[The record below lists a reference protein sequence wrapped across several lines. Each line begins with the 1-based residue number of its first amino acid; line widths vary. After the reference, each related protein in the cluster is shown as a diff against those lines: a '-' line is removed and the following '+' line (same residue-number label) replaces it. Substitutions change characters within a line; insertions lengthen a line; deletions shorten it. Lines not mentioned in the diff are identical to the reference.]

1 MPPTPPPRFH
11 PQPAD
16 HLRLAIR
23 EAGGIEV
30 FAIGNTDS
38 AGRVSDLEIHA
49 RGNQHAVT
57 ALFQRVRPGQ
67 VVIHNHPSGVL
78 QASDADLGL
87 ASHYGEQGV
96 GLVIVDNEVGREL
109 WVVEPLRREATP
121 VDDAALERFFS
132 QGLPMAVSDHELR
145 PGQLEMA
152 REVAVR
158 LNQGGILAAEAG
170 TGTGKSLAYLVPAV
184 LWATANEERVVI
196 STYTKALQDQLA
208 GSDIPLAQAAGLQF
222 EWALVKG
229 RGNYLCRR
237 KLQDALQEVQQA
249 DGDEGAPGGEQ
260 EAVLRGIAAWA
271 EVSPDGSRTDLSFPL
286 AGETWEAVASDRNQC
301 LAARCPHFDR
311 CFYFEARRRAAG
323 AHVVVVNHSLLL
335 ADLAIKRDAGGRG
348 VLPSYGRVI
357 MDEAHHAEQAA
368 TSAGTTRVT
377 SLAIRRALIPLLSGR
392 RRRRGALARIAH
404 RWGGLANPDAGQREA
419 IAAGCQAV
427 EHLGR
432 ELMGAAPA
440 WLEELAFAT
449 DLEAQPISLERP
461 PERPPP
467 TDMNW
472 DDHEGDQPPT
482 PEDLPGPWKE
492 PLSLLVE
499 RTAETARAIS
509 ALEKHFLDL
518 EVQPEEQQPLLDL
531 RQARLRLAS
540 QAASARAALEHS
552 PDFCRWIEPDGR
564 AMRAAVCRAPIDV
577 GPFLASALYASTRTL
592 VLTSATL
599 AVRNSFGF
607 TLTRLG
613 LEPAGPDTPPVE
625 ERRWTSPF
633 DFASQVLL
641 GLPRDL
647 VPPGHP
653 DHDRA
658 AADVIVQALEHAG
671 GGAFVLCTSFRQIT
685 ALADRVE
692 QLLGNRMS
700 ILRQGQLGRFQLLQ
714 SFREDPDS
722 VLFGTDS
729 FWEGVSVKGD
739 ALRMVIIPRLPFGV
753 PTEPITVA
761 RHARMRDSGLDPFR
775 ADTLPRAVL
784 RLRQGFGRLV
794 RGHQDRGVVLILD
807 RRLHDRWYG
816 RQFLAALPP
825 ATRVVGPTKVVMS
838 RVQRFYQPE
847 PA

>member
-1 MPPTPPPRFH
+1 MPHTAPPRFH
-11 PQPAD
+11 PQPASV
-16 HLRLAIR
+16 LRDAIK

-30 FAIGNTDS
+30 FAIGNADS
-38 AGRVSDLEIHA
+38 AGRVTDLEIHA

-57 ALFQRVRPGQ
+57 ALFKRVRPGQ

-78 QASDADLGL
+78 EASQADLSL

-96 GLVIVDNEVGREL
+96 GLVIVDNTVEREL
-109 WVVEPLRREATP
+109 WVVEPLKRELTP
-121 VDDAALERFFS
+121 VDMAELERFFEH
-132 QGLPMAVSDHELR
+132 GLPLAVTDPEQR
-145 PGQLEMA
+145 PGQLDMA
-152 REVAVR
+152 REVAAR
-158 LNQGGILAAEAG
+158 MNIGGILAAEAG

-222 EWALVKG
+222 EWAMVKG

-237 KLQDALQEVQQA
+237 KLQDALQEENA
-249 DGDEGAPGGEQ
+249 PAGAEPSE
-260 EAVLRGIAAWA
+260 EAVLLRRVTAWA
-271 EVSPDGSRTDLSFPL
+271 EVSPSGERADLGFPV
-286 AGETWEAVASDRNQC
+286 AGDQWERLASDRNQC
-301 LAARCPHFDR
+301 LAARCPHFER

-348 VLPSYGRVI
+348 VLPAYGRVI

-377 SLAIRRALIPLLSGR
+377 ALAIRRALAPLLSSR
-392 RRRRGALARIAH
+392 RRRRGALARIAA
-404 RWGGLANPDAGQREA
+404 RWGGMANPDVGQRDA
-419 IAAGCQAV
+419 IAAGCQVV
-427 EHLGR
+427 ERLAADLTR
-432 ELMGAAPA
+432 EAPA
-440 WLEELAFAT
+440 WLEDLAFAT
-449 DLEAQPISLERP
+449 ELDDQPISLERTPEPKPREQHPWEEP
-461 PERPPP
+461 PEA
-467 TDMNW
+467 
-472 DDHEGDQPPT
+472 PT
-482 PEDLPGPWKE
+482 PEELPGPWKE
-492 PLSLLVE
+492 PLGLLVE
-499 RTAETARAIS
+499 RGAETARAIG

-518 EVQPEEQQPLLDL
+518 EIEPGEQQPLMDL
-531 RQARLRLAS
+531 RQARLRLAA
-540 QAASARAALEHS
+540 QATSARAALEHS
-552 PDFCRWIEPDGR
+552 PEFCRWVEPEGR
-564 AMRAAVCRAPIDV
+564 TRRAAICRAPIDV

-607 TLTRLG
+607 TLSRLG
-613 LEPAGPDTPPVE
+613 LDPPGPDTPPVE
-625 ERRWTSPF
+625 QRRWTSPF
-633 DFASQVLL
+633 DFPSQVLL

-647 VPPGHP
+647 PPPGHP
-653 DHDRA
+653 DHDQA
-658 AADVIVQALEHAG
+658 AADLIVGALEHAS
-671 GGAFVLCTSFRQIT
+671 GGAFVLCTSFRQIHS
-685 ALADRVE
+685 LAGRVE
-692 QLLGNRMS
+692 ATLGQRLA
-700 ILRQGQLGRFQLLQ
+700 ILRQGDTGRFQLLEQ
-714 SFREDPDS
+714 FREDPDS

-739 ALRMVIIPRLPFGV
+739 SLRMVIIPRLPFGV

-761 RHARMRDSGLDPFR
+761 RHARLRSGGLEPFR

-794 RGHQDRGVVLILD
+794 RSKSDRGVVLILD

-825 ATRVVGPTKVVMS
+825 ASRAVGPARVVLE
-838 RVQRFYQPE
+838 RVRRFYE
-847 PA
+847 PSPA

>member
-11 PQPAD
+11 PQPAG
-16 HLRLAIR
+16 HLREAIL

-30 FAIGNTDS
+30 FAIGNTDPG
-38 AGRVSDLEIHA
+38 GRISDLEIHA

-57 ALFQRVRPGQ
+57 ALFERVRPGQ

-78 QASDADLGL
+78 QASNADLGL

-96 GLVIVDNEVGREL
+96 GLVIVDNEVSREL
-109 WVVEPLRREATP
+109 WVVEPLRREHTP
-121 VDDAALERFFS
+121 VDEAEIERFFEH
-132 QGLPMAVSDHELR
+132 GLASAVPDHER
-145 PGQLEMA
+145 RKGQLDMA
-152 REVAVR
+152 REVATR
-158 LNQGGILAAEAG
+158 LNRGGILAAEAG

-222 EWALVKG
+222 EWAMVKG

-237 KLQDALQEVQQA
+237 KLGDALRESEP
-249 DGDEGAPGGEQ
+249 GEGEPTSEDLDL
-260 EAVLRGIAAWA
+260 LRRLAAWA
-271 EVSPDGSRTDLSFPL
+271 EVSPDGSRADLGYPL
-286 AGETWEAVASDRNQC
+286 PAELWERVASDRNQC
-301 LAARCPHFDR
+301 LAARCPDFER
-311 CFYFEARRRAAG
+311 CFYFEARRKAAG
-323 AHVVVVNHSLLL
+323 AHVVIVNHSLLL

-348 VLPSYGRVI
+348 VLPSYGRVV

-377 SLAIRRALIPLLSGR
+377 GLAIRRALAPLLSGR
-392 RRRRGALARIAH
+392 RRRRGALARIEA
-404 RWGGLANPDAGQREA
+404 RWGGPSHEDVGLRDA
-419 IAAGCQAV
+419 IATGCRAV
-427 EHLGR
+427 EHLAS
-432 ELMGAAPA
+432 ELKESAPA
-440 WLEELAFAT
+440 WLEQLAYAT
-449 DLEAQPISLERP
+449 GLEDQPISLERLTEP
-461 PERPPP
+461 GPPP
-467 TDMNW
+467 SDLDW
-472 DDHEGDQPPT
+472 DDAARE
-482 PEDLPGPWKE
+482 PEIRELEGPWKE

-499 RTAETARAIS
+499 RTAETARAIG

-518 EVQPEEQQPLLDL
+518 EVPADELQPLLDL

-540 QAASARAALEHS
+540 QAAAARAALEHS
-552 PDFCRWIEPDGR
+552 PDFCRWVEPDGR
-564 AMRAAVCRAPIDV
+564 LPRAALCRAPIDV
-577 GPFLASALYASTRTL
+577 GPFLASTLYASARTL
-592 VLTSATL
+592 VLTSATM
-599 AVRNSFGF
+599 AVRNSFSF

-613 LEPAGPDTPPVE
+613 LEPAGLDIPPVE
-625 ERRWTSPF
+625 QRRWTSPF
-633 DFASQVLL
+633 DFSAQVLL

-647 VPPGHP
+647 PAPGHP
-653 DHDRA
+653 DHDDA
-658 AADVIVQALEHAG
+658 AAGLIGEALRHAG
-671 GGAFVLCTSFRQIT
+671 GGAFVLCTSFAQIES
-685 ALADRVE
+685 LASRVE
-692 QLLGNRMS
+692 RELGERMA
-700 ILRQGQLGRFQLLQ
+700 ILRQGQAGRFQLLQ
-714 SFREDPDS
+714 RFREDPDS

-761 RHARMRDSGLDPFR
+761 RHARLRSVGIDPFR

-794 RGHQDRGVVLILD
+794 RSHQDRGVVLLLD

-825 ATRVVGPTKVVMS
+825 ATRVSGPARLVLE
-838 RVQRFYQPE
+838 RVRRFYQPG

>member
-11 PQPAD
+11 PQPASV
-16 HLRLAIR
+16 LRQAIS

-30 FAIGNTDS
+30 FAIGNVDP
-38 AGRVSDLEIHA
+38 AGRVTDLEIHA

-57 ALFQRVRPGQ
+57 ALFERVRPGQ

-78 QASDADLGL
+78 QASDADLTL
-87 ASHYGEQGV
+87 AGHYGEQGV
-96 GLVIVDNEVGREL
+96 GLVIVDNAVSREL
-109 WVVEPLRREATP
+109 WVVEPHRREAMP
-121 VDDAALERFFS
+121 VDEAELERFFEHGMS
-132 QGLPMAVSDHELR
+132 LAVSDHELR
-145 PGQLEMA
+145 PGQIEMA
-152 REVAVR
+152 REVATR

-222 EWALVKG
+222 EWAMVKG

-237 KLQDALQEVQQA
+237 KLQDALQEA
-249 DGDEGAPGGEQ
+249 TRDNPEDPGEQ
-260 EAVLRGIAAWA
+260 GATLKRISAWT
-271 EVSPDGSRTDLSFPL
+271 EVSPDGSRADLAFPVFAEL
-286 AGETWEAVASDRNQC
+286 WEAVASDRNQC
-301 LAARCPHFDR
+301 LAARCPHFER

-323 AHVVVVNHSLLL
+323 AHIVVVNHSLLL

-368 TSAGTTRVT
+368 TSAGTSRVT
-377 SLAIRRALIPLLSGR
+377 ALSIRRALAPLISGR
-392 RRRRGALARIAH
+392 RRRRGALGRIEA
-404 RWGGLANPDAGQREA
+404 RWGGAANPDEGLRND
-419 IAAGCQAV
+419 IAAGCRAV
-427 EHLGR
+427 EHLAR
-432 ELMGAAPA
+432 ELTASAPG
-440 WLEELAFAT
+440 WLEEVAFAT
-449 DLEAQPISLERP
+449 GLEDQPISLERA
-461 PERPPP
+461 PEPRPP
-467 TDMNW
+467 TDPAW
-472 DDHEGDQPPT
+472 
-482 PEDLPGPWKE
+482 DLPEEPEGPEELDGPWKE
-492 PLSLLVE
+492 PLGLLVE
-499 RTAETARAIS
+499 RTAETARAIG
-509 ALEKHFLDL
+509 ALEKHFLDI
-518 EVQPEEQQPLLDL
+518 EVQPDEQQPQLDL
-531 RQARLRLAS
+531 RQARMRLAS
-540 QAASARAALEHS
+540 QAASARAAIDHS

-564 AMRAAVCRAPIDV
+564 AIRAAVCRAPIDV
-577 GPFLASALYASTRTL
+577 GPFLSSALYASTRTL

-613 LEPAGPDTPPVE
+613 LEPPGPDVPPVE
-625 ERRWTSPF
+625 QRSWTSPF

-647 VPPGHP
+647 PPPGHP
-653 DHDRA
+653 DHDA
-658 AADVIVQALEHAG
+658 AAAEHIVKALRHAG
-671 GGAFVLCTSFRQIT
+671 GGAFVLCTSFRQIQS
-685 ALADRVE
+685 LADRVE
-692 QLLGNRMS
+692 RELGSGMA
-700 ILRQGQLGRFQLLQ
+700 ILRQGAGNRFRLLER
-714 SFREDPDS
+714 FREDQDS

-761 RHARMRDSGLDPFR
+761 RHARLRAGGLDPFR

-825 ATRVVGPTKVVMS
+825 ATRAVGPSRMVLQ
-838 RVQRFYQPE
+838 RVQRFYQPQ
-847 PA
+847 PP

>member
-11 PQPAD
+11 PLPAD
-16 HLRLAIR
+16 TLRQAIT

-30 FAIGNTDS
+30 FAIANVDP

-96 GLVIVDNEVGREL
+96 GLVIVDNQVSREL

-121 VDDAALERFFS
+121 VDAAELERFFAHA
-132 QGLPMAVSDHELR
+132 LPRAVADHEPR
-145 PGQLEMA
+145 PGQVDMA
-152 REVAVR
+152 REVADR
-158 LNQGGILAAEAG
+158 LNHGGILAAEAG

-222 EWALVKG
+222 EWAAVKG

-237 KLQDALQEVQQA
+237 KLQDALQEA
-249 DGDEGAPGGEQ
+249 GTGEHGAGAAVSEQ
-260 EAVLRGIAAWA
+260 GALLQRIAAWA
-271 EVSPDGSRTDLSFPL
+271 LVSPEGSRADLAFPIAAEL
-286 AGETWEAVASDRNQC
+286 WETVASDRNQC
-301 LAARCPHFDR
+301 LAARCTHFER

-348 VLPSYGRVI
+348 VLPSYSRVI

-377 SLAIRRALIPLLSGR
+377 ALAIRRALAPLLSGR
-392 RRRRGALARIAH
+392 RRRRGALARVAE
-404 RWGGLANPDAGQREA
+404 RWGGLANQDAGLRDA
-419 IAAGCQAV
+419 IATGAMAV
-427 EHLGR
+427 EHLAS
-432 ELMGAAPA
+432 ELAGSAPA
-440 WLEELAFAT
+440 WLEEVAFAT
-449 DLEAQPISLERP
+449 GLEDQPISLEKAP
-461 PERPPP
+461 APHAPSDLDWDEPHEPAAPE
-467 TDMNW
+467 
-472 DDHEGDQPPT
+472 E
-482 PEDLPGPWKE
+482 LPGPWKE
-492 PLSLLVE
+492 PLGLLVE
-499 RTAETARAIS
+499 RTAETARAIG
-509 ALEKHFLDL
+509 ALEKHFLDI

-531 RQARLRLAS
+531 RQARLRLAG
-540 QAASARAALEHS
+540 QAASARAAMEHS
-552 PDFCRWIEPDGR
+552 PDFCRWVEPDGR
-564 AMRAAVCRAPIDV
+564 GLRASVCRAPIDV

-607 TLTRLG
+607 TLSRLG
-613 LEPAGPDTPPVE
+613 LEPPGPDIPPVE
-625 ERRWTSPF
+625 QRRWTSPF
-633 DFASQVLL
+633 DFSSQVLL

-647 VPPGHP
+647 PPPGQP
-653 DHDRA
+653 DHDNA
-658 AADVIVQALEHAG
+658 ASNVITQALEHAG
-671 GGAFVLCTSFRQIT
+671 GGAFILCTSFRQIES
-685 ALADRVE
+685 LADRVE
-692 QLLGNRMS
+692 RAMGS
-700 ILRQGQLGRFQLLQ
+700 SVAILRQGQAGRFQLLER
-714 SFREDPDS
+714 FREDPDS
-722 VLFGTDS
+722 VLFGTAS
-729 FWEGVSVKGD
+729 FWEGVSVKGH

-761 RHARMRDSGLDPFR
+761 RHARLRAGGLDPFR

-825 ATRVVGPTKVVMS
+825 ATRATGPARAVLQQ
-838 RVQRFYQPE
+838 VQRFYQAP

>member
-1 MPPTPPPRFH
+1 MQPTAPPRFH
-11 PQPAD
+11 PQPASI
-16 HLRLAIR
+16 LRSAIA

-30 FAIGNTDS
+30 FAIGNADPS
-38 AGRVSDLEIHA
+38 GRVTDLEIHA

-78 QASDADLGL
+78 QASEADLSL

-96 GLVIVDNEVGREL
+96 GLVIVDNQVEREL
-109 WVVEPLRREATP
+109 WVVEPLKREIQP
-121 VDDAALERFFS
+121 VDIAELERFF
-132 QGLPMAVSDHELR
+132 QHGLPLAVTDPEQR
-145 PGQLEMA
+145 PGQLDMA
-152 REVAVR
+152 RDVAAR
-158 LNQGGILAAEAG
+158 LDQGGILAAEAG

-229 RGNYLCRR
+229 RSNYLCRR
-237 KLQDALQEVQQA
+237 KLQDSVHEEAPAGDTTITPGEEAAL
-249 DGDEGAPGGEQ
+249 
-260 EAVLRGIAAWA
+260 LRGVAAWA
-271 EVSPDGSRTDLSFPL
+271 EVSPTGERSDLGYPVT
-286 AGETWEAVASDRNQC
+286 GEQWERLASDRNQC
-301 LAARCPHFDR
+301 LAARCPHFER

-348 VLPSYGRVI
+348 VLPAYSRVV

-377 SLAIRRALIPLLSGR
+377 ALAIRRAVAPLLSSR
-392 RRRRGALARIAH
+392 RRRRGALARLAE
-404 RWGGLANPDAGQREA
+404 RWGGMANPDLGQRDA
-419 IAAGCQAV
+419 IAGGCAV
-427 EHLGR
+427 VERLASDLAR
-432 ELMGAAPA
+432 EAPA
-440 WLEELAFAT
+440 WLEDLAFAT
-449 DLEAQPISLERP
+449 GLDGQPISLERAAEPPP
-461 PERPPP
+461 PEEHAWEEPPESP
-467 TDMNW
+467 APV
-472 DDHEGDQPPT
+472 E
-482 PEDLPGPWKE
+482 LPGPWKE
-492 PLSLLVE
+492 PLGLLVE
-499 RTAETARAIS
+499 RSAETARAIG
-509 ALEKHFLDL
+509 ALEKHFLDIEL
-518 EVQPEEQQPLLDL
+518 EPGEQQPLLDL

-552 PDFCRWIEPDGR
+552 PEFCRWVEPEGRTGR
-564 AMRAAVCRAPIDV
+564 AAICRAPIDV

-607 TLTRLG
+607 TLSRLG
-613 LEPAGPDTPPVE
+613 LEPPGPETPPVE
-625 ERRWTSPF
+625 QRRWTSPF
-633 DFASQVLL
+633 DFAGQVLL

-647 VPPGHP
+647 PIPGHP
-653 DHDRA
+653 DHDQA
-658 AADVIVQALEHAG
+658 AAAFIVQALEHAG
-671 GGAFVLCTSFRQIT
+671 GGAFVLCTSFQQIHS
-685 ALADRVE
+685 LAGRVE
-692 QLLGNRMS
+692 AAMGQRLA
-700 ILRQGQLGRFQLLQ
+700 ILRQGDAGRFQLLER
-714 SFREDPDS
+714 FREDPDS

-729 FWEGVSVKGD
+729 FWEGVSVKGR
-739 ALRMVIIPRLPFGV
+739 ALRLVIIPRLPFGV
-753 PTEPITVA
+753 PTEPITIA
-761 RHARMRDSGLDPFR
+761 RHERLRSGGMDPFR
-775 ADTLPRAVL
+775 SDTLPRAVL

-794 RGHQDRGVVLILD
+794 RSHSDRGVVLILD

-825 ATRVVGPTKVVMS
+825 ATRAVGPARAVLE
-838 RVQRFYQPE
+838 RVRLFYQPP

>member
-11 PQPAD
+11 PQAAD
-16 HLRLAIR
+16 VLREAIS

-30 FAIGNTDS
+30 FAIGNADS
-38 AGRVSDLEIHA
+38 GGRVSDLEIHA

-78 QASDADLGL
+78 QASDADLSL

-96 GLVIVDNEVGREL
+96 GLVIVDNDVSREL
-109 WVVEPLRREATP
+109 WVVEPLRREAAP
-121 VDDAALERFFS
+121 VDDAELARFFER
-132 QGLPMAVSDHELR
+132 GLASAVEDHEHR
-145 PGQLEMA
+145 PGQLVMA
-152 REVAVR
+152 REVAER
-158 LNQGGILAAEAG
+158 LNRGGILAAEAG

-208 GSDIPLAQAAGLQF
+208 GSDIPQAQAAGLQF

-237 KLQDALQEVQQA
+237 KLQDASREQ
-249 DGDEGAPGGEQ
+249 DDEEQGEQ
-260 EAVLRGIAAWA
+260 LVLLRRIAAWA
-271 EVSPDGSRTDLSFPL
+271 EVSPEGSRADLAFPV
-286 AGETWEAVASDRNQC
+286 AGELWERVASDRNQC
-301 LAARCPHFDR
+301 LAARCPHFER

-377 SLAIRRALIPLLSGR
+377 ALAIRRALVPLLPGR
-392 RRRRGALARIAH
+392 RRRRGALGRIAE
-404 RWGGLANPDAGQREA
+404 RWGGLAQQDEGLRDA
-419 IAAGCQAV
+419 IATGCRAV
-427 EHLGR
+427 EHLAR
-432 ELMGAAPA
+432 ELMEAAPT

-449 DLEAQPISLERP
+449 GLEDQPVSLERAAAP
-461 PERPPP
+461 PAPSDLDWDPERR
-467 TDMNW
+467 
-472 DDHEGDQPPT
+472 PPT
-482 PEDLPGPWKE
+482 PEELPGPWKA
-492 PLSLLVE
+492 PLELLVE
-499 RTAETARAIS
+499 RTAETARAIG
-509 ALEKHFLDL
+509 ALEKHFLDI
-518 EVQPEEQQPLLDL
+518 EVEPDELQPLLDL
-531 RQARLRLAS
+531 RQGRLRLAS
-540 QAASARAALEHS
+540 QAAAARASQEHS
-552 PDFCRWIEPDGR
+552 PDFCRWVEPDGR
-564 AMRAAVCRAPIDV
+564 RIRAALCRAPIDV
-577 GPFLASALYASTRTL
+577 GPFLNSTLYASTRTL

-607 TLTRLG
+607 TLGRLG
-613 LEPAGPDTPPVE
+613 LEPPSPDTPPVE
-625 ERRWTSPF
+625 QRRWTSPF

-641 GLPRDL
+641 GLPRDIP
-647 VPPGHP
+647 PPGQP
-653 DHDRA
+653 EHDTA
-658 AADVIVQALEHAG
+658 AAEVIIQALEHAR
-671 GGAFVLCTSFRQIT
+671 GGAFVLCTSFAQIER
-685 ALADRVE
+685 LADLVE
-692 QLLGNRMS
+692 RSLGTRMA
-700 ILRQGQLGRFQLLQ
+700 ILRQGRSGRFQLLAR
-714 SFREDPDS
+714 FREDPDS
-722 VLFGTDS
+722 VLFGTAS

-761 RHARMRDSGLDPFR
+761 RHARLRAGGLDPFR

-825 ATRVVGPTKVVMS
+825 ATRATGPS
-838 RVQRFYQPE
+838 RVVLQRVARFYQAP